1 MKTNAELQN
10 DVNEE
15 LKWDSRITEGD
26 IGVSVKDGIVMLSG
40 TIPSFAEKWA
50 AEEAAHKVV
59 GVTAVVNKIEVKLS
73 NLHERDDQDIAE
85 AALNAFAWNVW
96 IPEKAVQITVEKGW
110 VTLTGEVKHDYQ
122 RKAAENAVKNLS
134 GVRGVS
140 NHIFVEPETKLKDVQ
155 YHIKRALH
163 RHAEEDANRIQVE
176 ANNGEVTLTGRV
188 HSWDEK
194 LNAEWAAL
202 GTAGVR
208 KVKNNL
214 SISYA

>member
-10 DVNEE
+10 DVYEE
-15 LKWDSRITEGD
+15 LRWDSRITEGD
-26 IGVSVKDGIVMLSG
+26 IGVSVKDGIVTLSG
-40 TIPSFAEKWA
+40 SIPSFAEKWA

-59 GVTAVVNKIEVKLS
+59 GVTAVVNRIDVKLS
-73 NLHERDDQDIAE
+73 NLHERDDQDIAA
-85 AALNAFAWNVW
+85 AALDAFAWNVW
-96 IPEKAVQITVEKGW
+96 VPDNAVQITVEKGW
-110 VTLTGEVKHDYQ
+110 VNLTGEVKHDYQ
-122 RKAAENAVKNLS
+122 RKAAENAVKHLA

-140 NHIFVEPETKLKDVQ
+140 NHIFIQPETKVKDVQ

-176 ANNGEVTLTGRV
+176 THDGEVTLSGRV

-202 GTAGVR
+202 GTTGVH